1 MPASQ
6 WILEASK
13 RRPLQPISGNGV
25 SKDIRKTK
33 TTEGRKPT
41 ERQLNALI
49 SLRAREE
56 SEVAMAKSDAAR
68 VELGE
73 KVYKYVLTLEE
84 RLNNKW
90 EEKWCDVI
98 IVIEEKNRLIESKI
112 NSLEVENRELHQIVN
127 KLKISRTGGG
137 KVTPRAEL

>member
-6 WILEASK
+6 WASEVSK

-25 SKDIRKTK
+25 SKDIRKIK
-33 TTEGRKPT
+33 TTKGRKST

-56 SEVAMAKSDAAR
+56 SEVAIIKSDTAR
-68 VELGE
+68 VELEE
-73 KVYKYVLTLEE
+73 KVYKYVLTLKE

-90 EEKWCDVI
+90 EKKLYDAI
-98 IVIEEKNRLIESKI
+98 IVIKKKNRLTKNKI
-112 NSLEVENRELHQIVN
+112 NSLETENRELY
-127 KLKISRTGGG
+127 
-137 KVTPRAEL
+137 